1 MAMISAGVGAA
12 VVPGPLLSGWAVLDM
27 FFLNTPND
35 FNLLLFVVGLPPTIA
50 LLTLLA
56 ITRFARTTGKDL
68 PIWPLALLLAPALCA
83 SLTVGAR
90 WLEL

>member
-1 MAMISAGVGAA
+1 MALISASVGAA
-12 VVPGPLLSGWAVLDM
+12 VVPGPLLTGWAALDIFM
-27 FFLNTPND
+27 LSTPTD

-56 ITRFARTTGKDL
+56 ITRLAKTTGKDL
-68 PIWPLALLLAPALCA
+68 PIWPLTLLLTPALCA
-83 SLTVGAR
+83 GLTVGAR